1 MKNVTAREGSQVF
14 QKFFTDLVKFQAPL
28 VVWQLSA
35 NGQRIIHSS
44 QIKEIVVDEG
54 FFQVSSI
61 QEIDYQFASGN
72 LLYCYSEK
80 SGAIFKSRAL
90 ALSGDLAQLKLP
102 DELLFLDESD
112 IIRIKGAV
120 GIDLSDAPWKVKRL
134 GRSERDEAIFN
145 EQLDSISL
153 SEEEKLFA
161 DKREAPRAKPK
172 VDKIVTCQLAQQ
184 PQTSQNFKLFDL
196 SRGGLGLLILIEDT
210 FKKGQHV
217 EVTAMEGQDLDEPFI
232 GEVMSVRSLAPE
244 DVGWKVGIKFVYEVP
259 RGEES

>member
-1 MKNVTAREGSQVF
+1 MKNVTAREGSKVF
-14 QKFFTDLVKFQAPL
+14 QKFFADLIKFQAPL
-28 VVWQLSA
+28 FVWQLSSD
-35 NGQRIIHSS
+35 GQRIIQSS
-44 QIKEIVVDEG
+44 HIKEVVTDEG
-54 FFQVSSI
+54 FFQISSLKD
-61 QEIDYQFASGN
+61 EDYQFSSGH
-72 LLYCYSEK
+72 LVYCYSEK
-80 SGAIFKSRAL
+80 SGTIFKSRAL

-102 DELLFLDESD
+102 EELLFLDESD

-120 GIDLSDAPWKVKRL
+120 GIDLSNAPWKVKRI
-134 GRSERDEAIFN
+134 GRSQRDEAIFN

-217 EVTAMEGQDLDEPFI
+217 EITAMEGQDLDEPFI

-244 DVGWKVGIKFVYEVP
+244 DVGWKVGIKFVDEVP
-259 RGEES
+259 RGQQS